1 MSKNESTWNSRPRSG
16 GLAPSRG
23 EKPGNLPALKPL
35 LCGLTASMSALQ
47 WRTADN
53 SHRHTRFSW
62 KPSEADTPSATQR
75 RGSSDSHMAGETTF
89 GQKGPDTLTVWEGGP
104 RHLRGSSTSYLDSC
118 TGQGFQDE
126 NIPIQ
131 LPLHPTLSHMWTS
144 ISMSEFSEAGISA
157 EGSTVW
163 VRSVAVGV

>member
-1 MSKNESTWNSRPRSG
+1 MVRSC
-16 GLAPSRG
+16 
-23 EKPGNLPALKPL
+23 NLPTFIPL
-35 LCGLTASMSALQ
+35 LYGFRASMCALQ

-53 SHRHTRFSW
+53 SHQHTLFSW

-75 RGSSDSHMAGETTF
+75 RGSTSDSHTTEETMV
-89 GQKGPDTLTVWEGGP
+89 GQKEPDSLTVWEEGP
-104 RHLRGSSTSYLDSC
+104 HHLTGSSTSSLNSY
-118 TGQGFQDE
+118 TGQGFQDK

-131 LPLHPTLSHMWTS
+131 LPLHPTPPHMWMS
-144 ISMSEFSEAGISA
+144 ISMSEFSEAGLSA